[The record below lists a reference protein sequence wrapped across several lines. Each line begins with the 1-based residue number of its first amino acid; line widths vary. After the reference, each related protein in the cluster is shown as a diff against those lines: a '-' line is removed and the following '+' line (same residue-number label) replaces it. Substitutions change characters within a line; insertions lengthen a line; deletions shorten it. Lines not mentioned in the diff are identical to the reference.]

1 MRATTSLHRSLGE
14 VLAEEDTSKYSHAAV
29 QSLRVRL
36 QTLVDQPAG
45 GRPLFVDRAPR
56 RAPSAGGQRHLRGV
70 STTRPNP
77 GEARLVTRTLLALTG
92 DVRATQLATCALIS
106 IGDLE
111 GAIETAYSGLKRLG
125 DTQPLAAVLHESA
138 GFAHKLSG
146 RYDAAIRHFA
156 HGAASEIDEVATA
169 SAASGLLLTAS
180 LRQSR
185 AAAWFISR
193 ATDIGADVVIPLALK
208 KARRQELRNAPDL
221 DTSRATRLAES
232 CLA

>member
-1 MRATTSLHRSLGE
+1 MTEATSLHRSLGE
-14 VLAEEDTSKYSHAAV
+14 ILTRGDSRKHHRAAV
-29 QSLRVRL
+29 QSLQTRL
-36 QTLVDQPAG
+36 QALVDQPAG
-45 GRPLFVDRAPR
+45 GRTLFVDRATR
-56 RAPSAGGQRHLRGV
+56 TAQGARGQRHLPAV
-70 STTRPNP
+70 ATARPTP
-77 GEARLVTRTLLALTG
+77 DQARLVTRTLLALTG

-106 IGDLE
+106 IGDLD

-125 DTQPLAAVLHESA
+125 DTQPLAAALHESA

-146 RYDAAIRHFA
+146 RYEAAIRHFT
-156 HGAASEIDEVATA
+156 HGAASEIDEIATA

-193 ATDIGADVVIPLALK
+193 AEDIGTDVVIPLALK
-208 KARRQELRNAPDL
+208 KARCQELRNAPNL
-221 DTSRATRLAES
+221 DTDGATRLAES